1 MPYESH
7 LRIRVCIAL
16 PFCNAYNIYTD
27 VVKRGIITHL
37 RTIMALNCNHWL
49 DRDCLAHR
57 QGLDTMRL
65 LRRQHHLPSKT
76 RPDRDLV
83 WPGQTC
89 LASMYFDTQFSQSI
103 YCTTTSQCLLITSAT
118 TP

>member
-16 PFCNAYNIYTD
+16 SFCDAYNIYTD

-49 DRDCLAHR
+49 GRDCLAHR
-57 QGLDTMRL
+57 QALDTMRL
-65 LRRQHHLPSKT
+65 LRRQHHQPSKA
-76 RPDRDLV
+76 RPDPDLA
-83 WPGQTC
+83 WMPCFSST
-89 LASMYFDTQFSQSI
+89 YFETQFSQSI